1 VVGLHGDLSTLNGHT
16 KKKEKLINILMALDL
31 KEIQELIKFVAKSGA
46 SEVDLEIGE
55 MKISIKTPPKKGRGE
70 PQVETIVQQIP
81 IAAPAMAPV
90 AVQAAPAP
98 PVAPVPT
105 SLPAST
111 SEASSSSTDNES
123 KYITIKSPM
132 IGTFYRKPSPDKD
145 SFISVGDEVSTGT
158 VVCIIEAMKL
168 FNEIESEVSGK
179 IVKVLADDMS
189 PIEYDQPLF
198 LVDPS

>member
-1 VVGLHGDLSTLNGHT
+1 
-16 KKKEKLINILMALDL
+16 MALDL

-55 MKISIKTPPKKGRGE
+55 MKISIKTPPKKGRGDAYL
-70 PQVETIVQQIP
+70 ETIVQQAPLPGIP
-81 IAAPAMAPV
+81 QMAMPIVPMVQSAPIEAALV
-90 AVQAAPAP
+90 ID
-98 PVAPVPT
+98 
-105 SLPAST
+105 
-111 SEASSSSTDNES
+111 EES

-145 SFISVGDEVSTGT
+145 AFASIGDDVSVGS
-158 VVCIIEAMKL
+158 VVCIVEAMKL

-179 IVKVLADDMS
+179 IVKVLVDDMS